1 MSFRG
6 FLHRLVVVALTTWI
20 LGAIIESFA
29 WGFYFAL
36 LPFLVWELLRPR
48 RPRRPRQSP
57 PPRPPPTSTER
68 LP

>member
-6 FLHRLVVVALTTWI
+6 FLHRRVVVALTTWI
-20 LGAIIESFA
+20 LGAIIGSFA

-48 RPRRPRQSP
+48 RPRRLLQAP
-57 PPRPPPTSTER
+57 PPDPTTTER